1 MHEKPES
8 IDFSSVPQSGGI
20 PTSVVALVIFGVIA
34 VFSIGAGVILNAG
47 FHHVWPSLESLR
59 IKL

>member
-1 MHEKPES
+1 MHEKPET

-20 PTSVVALVIFGVIA
+20 PKSVVALVVFGVIA